1 MVTLIFFLN
10 RGKKMEKEKEL
21 EKVMPS
27 EFKITLGGKE
37 REVKF
42 GNLALAKIEKKYGS
56 VEAFAQV
63 QEDLQKTPMQTVPW
77 LLSICIKDKEGLE
90 DDYESIL
97 EAMDEEGLTIAEVAE
112 IVMSAINSSLSVFG
126 EKKKQKAVSKKK

>member
-1 MVTLIFFLN
+1 
-10 RGKKMEKEKEL
+10 MEKEKEL

-63 QEDLQKTPMQTVPW
+63 QEDLQKKPMQTVPW
-77 LLSICIKDKEGLE
+77 LLSICMKDKEGLE

-97 EAMDEEGLTIAEVAE
+97 DAMDEEGLTIAEVAE
-112 IVMSAINSSLSVFG
+112 IVMSAINSSLSIFG
-126 EKKKQKAVSKKK
+126 EKKKQKAGSKKK

>member
-1 MVTLIFFLN
+1 
-10 RGKKMEKEKEL
+10 MEKEKEL

-63 QEDLQKTPMQTVPW
+63 QEDLQKKPMQTVPW
-77 LLSICIKDKEGLE
+77 LLSICMKDKEGLE

-126 EKKKQKAVSKKK
+126 EKKKQKAESKKK

>member
-27 EFKITLGGKE
+27 DFKIKLGGKV

-42 GNLALAKIEKKYGS
+42 GNLALAKIEQKYGS
-56 VEAFAQV
+56 IEAFSQV
-63 QEDLQKTPMQTVPW
+63 QDDLQKKPMQTVPW
-77 LLSICIKDKEGLE
+77 LLSICLRDKEGLK

-97 EAMDEEGLTIAEVAE
+97 ETMDDDGLTIAEVSKV
-112 IVMSAINSSLSVFG
+112 VMEAINSSLSVFG
-126 EKKKQKAVSKKK
+126 GNEKKKQPKNK

>member
-1 MVTLIFFLN
+1 
-10 RGKKMEKEKEL
+10 MEKEKEL

-42 GNLALAKIEKKYGS
+42 GNLALAKIEQKYGS
-56 VEAFAQV
+56 VEAFSQV
-63 QEDLQKTPMQTVPW
+63 QDDLQKKPMQTVPW
-77 LLSICIKDKEGLE
+77 LLSICMKDKEGLE

-112 IVMSAINSSLSVFG
+112 LVMSAINSSLSVFG

>member
-1 MVTLIFFLN
+1 
-10 RGKKMEKEKEL
+10 MEKEKEL

-42 GNLALAKIEKKYGS
+42 GNLALAKIEQKYGS
-56 VEAFAQV
+56 IEAFSQV
-63 QEDLQKTPMQTVPW
+63 QDDLQKKPMQTVPW
-77 LLSICIKDKEGLE
+77 LLSICLRDKEGLK

-97 EAMDEEGLTIAEVAE
+97 ETMDDDGLTIAEVSKV
-112 IVMSAINSSLSVFG
+112 VMEAINSSLSVFG
-126 EKKKQKAVSKKK
+126 GNEKKKQPKNK

>member
-1 MVTLIFFLN
+1 
-10 RGKKMEKEKEL
+10 MEKEKEL

-63 QEDLQKTPMQTVPW
+63 EEDLQKKPMQTVPW
-77 LLSICIKDKEGLE
+77 LLSICMKDKEGLE

-112 IVMSAINSSLSVFG
+112 LVMSAINSSLSIFG
-126 EKKKQKAVSKKK
+126 EKKKQKAGSKKK

>member
-1 MVTLIFFLN
+1 
-10 RGKKMEKEKEL
+10 MEKEKEL

-56 VEAFAQV
+56 VEAFTQV
-63 QEDLQKTPMQTVPW
+63 QEDLQKKPMQTVPW
-77 LLSICIKDKEGLE
+77 LLSICMKDKEGLE

-97 EAMDEEGLTIAEVAE
+97 NAMDEEGLTIAEVAE
-112 IVMSAINSSLSVFG
+112 VVMGAINSSLSVFE
-126 EKKKQKAVSKKK
+126 EKKKQKAGNKKK

>member
-1 MVTLIFFLN
+1 
-10 RGKKMEKEKEL
+10 MEKEKEL

-56 VEAFAQV
+56 VEAFTQV
-63 QEDLQKTPMQTVPW
+63 QEDLQKKPMQTVPW
-77 LLSICIKDKEGLE
+77 LLSICLKDKEGLE
-90 DDYESIL
+90 DEYESIL
-97 EAMDEEGLTIAEVAE
+97 NAMDEEGLTIAEVAE

-126 EKKKQKAVSKKK
+126 EKKKQKAGNKKK

>member
-1 MVTLIFFLN
+1 
-10 RGKKMEKEKEL
+10 MEKENEL

-27 EFKITLGGKE
+27 EFKITLRGKE

-63 QEDLQKTPMQTVPW
+63 QEDLQKKPMQTVPW
-77 LLSICIKDKEGLE
+77 LLSICMKDKEGLE

-126 EKKKQKAVSKKK
+126 EKKKQKAESKKK

>member
-1 MVTLIFFLN
+1 
-10 RGKKMEKEKEL
+10 MEKEKEL

-27 EFKITLGGKE
+27 DFKIKLGGKV

-77 LLSICIKDKEGLE
+77 LLSICLKDKEGLD

-97 EAMDEEGLTIAEVAE
+97 AMMDDDGLTITEVAE
-112 IVMSAINSSLSVFG
+112 VVMGAINSSLSVFG
-126 EKKKQKAVSKKK
+126 GNEKKKQPKKK

>member
-1 MVTLIFFLN
+1 
-10 RGKKMEKEKEL
+10 MEKEKEL

-27 EFKITLGGKE
+27 ELKITLGGKE
-37 REVKF
+37 REVKC

-63 QEDLQKTPMQTVPW
+63 QEDLQTKPMQTVPW
-77 LLSICIKDKEGLE
+77 LLSICMKDKEGLD

>member
-1 MVTLIFFLN
+1 
-10 RGKKMEKEKEL
+10 MEKEKEL

-27 EFKITLGGKE
+27 DFHIKLGGKE

-63 QEDLQKTPMQTVPW
+63 QEDLQKKPMQTVPW
-77 LLSICIKDKEGLE
+77 LLSICMKDKEGLD

-126 EKKKQKAVSKKK
+126 EKKKQKAESKKK

>member
-1 MVTLIFFLN
+1 
-10 RGKKMEKEKEL
+10 MEKEKEL

-63 QEDLQKTPMQTVPW
+63 QEDLQKKPMQTVPW
-77 LLSICIKDKEGLE
+77 LLSICMKDKEGLE

-126 EKKKQKAVSKKK
+126 EKKKQKAGNKKK

>member
-1 MVTLIFFLN
+1 
-10 RGKKMEKEKEL
+10 MEKEKEL

-42 GNLALAKIEKKYGS
+42 GNLALAKIEQKYGS
-56 VEAFAQV
+56 VEAFSQV
-63 QEDLQKTPMQTVPW
+63 QDDLQKKPMQTVPW
-77 LLSICIKDKEGLE
+77 LLSICMKDKEGLE

-112 IVMSAINSSLSVFG
+112 LVMSAINSSLSVFG
-126 EKKKQKAVSKKK
+126 EKKKQKAESKKK